1 MENLFIFYAVLVFVI
16 AWLMGRNIGRRNAA
30 NRLIEFENKIADRE
44 ARIGS
49 QLAEMRS
56 DGVLLPS
63 LARWADSLQEASD
76 NIDVESLLKK
86 SRPAPAAAER
96 VKEANRKARQQKQI
110 ADILKNQ
117 IDLYESLAPWLRE
130 FSQLTV
136 DEIVSGLKESNS
148 TAFEDDENPAQKY
161 LPKTEWESLTETE
174 RLQRALDNYN
184 NKNRKKSL
192 WQIGIDFERYI
203 GFLYEEQG
211 FKVKF
216 HGAMKG
222 VEDLGIDLICSKK
235 TEIVIVQCKRLA
247 AIKEIPVR
255 ENVIAQIYGAS
266 VFYQLKNS
274 IPKKIKVRTALITS
288 YVLSEQAK
296 EFATHLGIE
305 VQENVQIEKYP
316 TIKCNINPNTGE
328 KIFHLPFDQQYDNIV
343 IGDVDG
349 ECYVETVA
357 EAIKK
362 GFRHAYR
369 WRGNAEGGL

>member
-1 MENLFIFYAVLVFVI
+1 MDNFFILFSVSFCFI
-16 AWLMGRNIGRRNAA
+16 AWLLGRNVGNRNAA
-30 NRLIEFENKIADRE
+30 NRLIHIEKKINERE

-49 QLAEMRS
+49 QLAGIRT

-63 LARWADSLQEASD
+63 LVRWADRIEEASD
-76 NIDVESLLKK
+76 DIDFKSLIKK
-86 SRPAPAAAER
+86 SRPALTTAER
-96 VKEANRKARQQKQI
+96 VKEVNRKARQQKQL
-110 ADILKNQ
+110 ADTLRNQ

-136 DEIVSGLKESNS
+136 EEIVSGLKESNNKDLE
-148 TAFEDDENPAQKY
+148 TDQNPAQKY
-161 LPKTEWESLTETE
+161 LPKTEWESLTETD

-184 NKNRKKSL
+184 HKNRKKSL
-192 WQIGIDFERYI
+192 WQVGIDFERYI

-211 FKVKF
+211 FIVKF
-216 HGAMKG
+216 HGATKG
-222 VEDLGIDLICSKK
+222 VEDLGIDLICSNK

-266 VFYQLKNS
+266 VFYQLKNRIS
-274 IPKKIKVRTALITS
+274 KKIKVRTALITS
-288 YVLSEQAK
+288 YVLSDQAR
-296 EFATHLGIE
+296 EFANHLGIE
-305 VQENVQIEKYP
+305 VQENVQIGRYP

-357 EAIKK
+357 EAISK

-369 WRGNAEGGL
+369 WGGVTEGN

>member
-1 MENLFIFYAVLVFVI
+1 MDNLFIFYAVLVFVI
-16 AWLMGRNIGRRNAA
+16 AWLMGRNIGSRNAA
-30 NRLIEFENKIADRE
+30 NRLIELENKIADRE

-49 QLAEMRS
+49 QLAEMRT

-63 LARWADSLQEASD
+63 LVRWADSLQEASD

-96 VKEANRKARQQKQI
+96 VKEANRKARQQKQL
-110 ADILKNQ
+110 ADTLKNQ

-148 TAFEDDENPAQKY
+148 TGFEDDENPAQKY

-184 NKNRKKSL
+184 NKSRKKSL

-211 FKVKF
+211 FNVKF
-216 HGAMKG
+216 HGAVKG

-266 VFYQLKNS
+266 VFYQLKNRIS
-274 IPKKIKVRTALITS
+274 KKVKVRTALITS
-288 YVLSEQAK
+288 YVLSEQAR
-296 EFATHLGIE
+296 EFANHLGIE

-369 WRGNAEGGL
+369 WRGNTEGG